1 MSNKKTVLIDGL
13 YSHGAKIK
21 SPKKQLKEHRARAY
35 AGMGS
40 LPYDWTKP
48 LIRNYSQPIK
58 NQFGAGMCGGELL
71 SQLLQIYRTV
81 ILGKPFEEL
90 SEISIYSP
98 RCIKGG
104 GMYLSDLILCAK
116 FGGATLYSEV
126 PTPSNCTEAQAENTG
141 WETDTLLRECAS
153 RTVLDVISVHRDID
167 SIAQAIRDYG
177 AVGFLIGGT
186 NNNQWS
192 YSYPVPPLAGQ
203 QPQWYHFLCSTP
215 NVLPMITPTELQGLK
230 DGIIT
235 IQDLKQKYGF

>member
-1 MSNKKTVLIDGL
+1 MNKKLIDNK
-13 YSHGAKIK
+13 YSHGAIFEGVAK
-21 SPKKQLKEHRARAY
+21 SLKQHRKRKY
-35 AGMGS
+35 AGFLS
-40 LPYDWTKP
+40 APYNWNVP

-81 ILGKPFEEL
+81 ILGLPFQEL

-98 RCIKGG
+98 RCIKGSG
-104 GMYLSDLILCAK
+104 GMYLQDLILCAN
-116 FGGATLYSEV
+116 FGGATLFSEV
-126 PTPSNCTEAQAENTG
+126 PTPTNCTEAQAENTG
-141 WETDTLLRECAS
+141 WETDTLLKECAS

-177 AVGFLIGGT
+177 ATGFLIGGT